1 MDTASIIMVAIA
13 GVTLLLS
20 LMKTAY
26 DHGKQSSV
34 VAALK
39 ESMEEFQTNITDRMN
54 TALVDMRKVMDEKIS
69 NMSNMMGSKIEKLND
84 VLDLQ
89 IKELQ
94 NDVKRL
100 DTEQCRVVKQVN
112 GHETRLQ
119 IIEANKESK
128 KVLHD

>member
-39 ESMEEFQTNITDRMN
+39 ESMEEFQTNI
-54 TALVDMRKVMDEKIS
+54 RKVMDEKIS